1 MAIFTG
7 TYGSARLPADYDP
20 ADIERPRAEE
30 KCKNGT
36 ALLIPPSGRVFFCE
50 SHMTSESRSV
60 TAFAPAS
67 VGNVGVG
74 FDVLGHALEAV
85 GDRIRLTRASGRD
98 ISLEAVSGTVTEL
111 PEVPE
116 QNTALRSLLAI
127 QREFALSSGASV
139 SIHKGIPLGSGMGGS
154 AASAVAA
161 VTAAAEFWDLDLSLS
176 QRLHFALQGEE
187 AASGA
192 LHADNVAPSLLGG
205 LVLCGPGEP
214 PTAVRMPVP
223 EGIACVLVHPRIEI
237 RTREA
242 REMLARTVTLHDHVR
257 QTMAISGF
265 VAGCYRGDHG
275 MIARCLRDF
284 VIEPQRCALVPGF
297 RQVQSAA
304 MDAGAMGCSLSGS
317 GPSVF
322 AWTPE
327 KDSGAVRRAMLGAF
341 AAAGVE
347 CDAWISPVDAPGAR
361 IETGD

>member
-1 MAIFTG
+1 
-7 TYGSARLPADYDP
+7 
-20 ADIERPRAEE
+20 
-30 KCKNGT
+30 
-36 ALLIPPSGRVFFCE
+36 
-50 SHMTSESRSV
+50 MTPDSRSV

-74 FDVLGHALEAV
+74 FDVLGHALDAV
-85 GDRIRLTRASGRD
+85 GDKVRLTATAGRD
-98 ISLEAVSGTVTEL
+98 IRLETVSGIAIEL
-111 PEVPE
+111 PQVPE
-116 QNTALRSLLAI
+116 QNTALRALLAI
-127 QREFALSSGASV
+127 QQEFSLKSGASV

-161 VTAAAEFWDLDLSLS
+161 VTAADEFWGLNLSLS
-176 QRLHFALQGEE
+176 QRLHFALQGEA

-205 LVLCGPGEP
+205 LVICGPGEP

-223 EGIACVLVHPRIEI
+223 EGIACVLVHPQIEI

-242 REMLARTVTLHDHVR
+242 REMLAGTVALADHVR

-265 VAGCYRGDHG
+265 VAGCYRGDLK
-275 MIARCLRDF
+275 MIGRCLRDF

-297 RQVQSAA
+297 RQVQSGA
-304 MDAGAMGCSLSGS
+304 MNAGAMGCSLSGS

-322 AWTPE
+322 AWVTRANAA
-327 KDSGAVRRAMLGAF
+327 AVRAAMLDAF
-341 AAAGVE
+341 TAEGID

-361 IETGD
+361 IEARD